1 MTLNRS
7 VLLGLALSCLPL
19 SAAIGQ
25 WPSQIS
31 EGARI
36 RVQLPEQQ
44 YQSDARRGHLLRGRV
59 VRLGTDTLYLA
70 VTDSLGPL
78 AIQRSLIERVDISRG
93 VPSRGSSALG
103 RGLFSAASWALI
115 GLVYGSIDDDVEAGD
130 AALVGGTIGFG
141 IGAIVGA
148 IWPQERWKRVKPSF

>member
-1 MTLNRS
+1 MVILY
-7 VLLGLALSCLPL
+7 G
-19 SAAIGQ
+19 
-25 WPSQIS
+25 
-31 EGARI
+31 
-36 RVQLPEQQ
+36 
-44 YQSDARRGHLLRGRV
+44 GRV
-59 VRLGTDTLYLA
+59 ARLGTDTLYLA

-78 AIQRSLIERVDISRG
+78 AIHRSLIERVDISRG

-103 RGLFSAASWALI
+103 RGLFSAAGWALI